1 MNFKEYDNF
10 IDKYNWKQVINKTYC
25 YIRISTDKQE
35 YIRQIQIFKDK
46 GYINGVNCEYI
57 EETYTGTKTKRPKF
71 DEMINQMKKGD
82 TLICESLS
90 RLSRGGVIKTLD
102 LITELIQKKQ
112 INVIILKEGF
122 YLQAGEKPDANTNL
136 LLGIFSVLG
145 QFERDLISERTKEG
159 LKAVKEKGTKIGRE
173 KSKYNTKENFINTI
187 EYMLN
192 NNVGQSKACLYCNFP
207 TMSFKILLKKCYNKY
222 NTKDYK
228 EIIKK
233 LKEDFIEWDT
243 F

>member
-1 MNFKEYDNF
+1 MS
-10 IDKYNWKQVINKTYC
+10 KTYC

-35 YIRQIQIFKDK
+35 YDRQIQIFKDK

-57 EETYTGTKTKRPKF
+57 EETFTGTKTKRPEF
-71 DEMINQMKKGD
+71 DKLIKKMEKGD
-82 TLICESLS
+82 TLVCESLS

-102 LITELIQKKQ
+102 LITEFIQKKQ
-112 INVIILKEGF
+112 INVIIFKENF

-145 QFERDLISERTKEG
+145 QFERDLLSERTKEG
-159 LKAVKEKGTKIGRE
+159 LKAVKTKGTRLGKPKGQ
-173 KSKYNTKENFINTI
+173 YNTKENFIKTLEKIIN
-187 EYMLN
+187 E
-192 NNVGQSKACLYCNFP
+192 NVGQAKACLWTRYP
-207 TMSFKILLKKCYNKY
+207 SKSFQNDLKKCYIKY

-228 EIIKK
+228 EILIKIK
-233 LKEDFIEWDT
+233 GDSTEWEQ

>member
-1 MNFKEYDNF
+1 M
-10 IDKYNWKQVINKTYC
+10 NKTYC

-35 YIRQIQIFKDK
+35 YDRQTQIFKDK

-57 EETYTGTKTKRPKF
+57 EETFTGTKTKRPKF
-71 DEMINQMKKGD
+71 DELIKRMEKGD

-102 LITELIQKKQ
+102 LITDFIQKKQ
-112 INVIILKEGF
+112 INVTILKEGF

-159 LKAVKEKGTKIGRE
+159 LKAVKSKGVKLGRE
-173 KSKYNTKENFINTI
+173 KGKYNTKENFIKTI
-187 EYMLN
+187 DYMLN
-192 NNVGQSKACLYCNFP
+192 NEVGQDKASLMCKFP
-207 TMSFKILLKKCYNKY
+207 TMSFKNLLKKCYIKY
-222 NTKDYK
+222 NTKDYQ
-228 EIIKK
+228 EILNKV
-233 LKEDFIEWDT
+233 KEDSTEWEH

>member
-1 MNFKEYDNF
+1 M
-10 IDKYNWKQVINKTYC
+10 NKTYC

-35 YIRQIQIFKDK
+35 YCRQIQIFKDK
-46 GYINGVNCEYI
+46 GYLNGVNCEYV
-57 EETYTGTKTKRPKF
+57 EETFTGTKTKRPKF
-71 DEMINQMKKGD
+71 DELIKKMEKGD

-102 LITELIQKKQ
+102 LITEFIQKKQ
-112 INVIILKEGF
+112 INVTILKEGF

-159 LKAVKEKGTKIGRE
+159 LKAVKSKGVQLGKPKG
-173 KSKYNTKENFINTI
+173 KYNTKENFIKTI
-187 EYMLN
+187 EYMITKN
-192 NNVGQSKACLYCNFP
+192 IGQDKATLLTRYP
-207 TMSFKILLKKCYNKY
+207 TMSFKNDLKKCYNKY
-222 NTKDYK
+222 NTKNYQ
-228 EIIKK
+228 EILNKI
-233 LKEDFIEWDT
+233 KEDTTEWVN

>member
-1 MNFKEYDNF
+1 MS
-10 IDKYNWKQVINKTYC
+10 KTYC

-35 YIRQIQIFKDK
+35 YDRQIQIFKDK

-57 EETYTGTKTKRPKF
+57 EETFTGTKTKRPEF
-71 DEMINQMKKGD
+71 DKLIKKMEKGD
-82 TLICESLS
+82 TLVCESLS

-102 LITELIQKKQ
+102 LITEFIQKKQ

-159 LKAVKEKGTKIGRE
+159 LKAVKTKGTQLGKPKG
-173 KSKYNTKENFINTI
+173 KYNTKENFINTLEKI
-187 EYMLN
+187 INEN
-192 NNVGQSKACLYCNFP
+192 IGQAKACLWTRYP
-207 TMSFKILLKKCYNKY
+207 SKSFQNDLKKCYNKY
-222 NTKDYK
+222 NTKNYQ
-228 EIIKK
+228 EILNKI
-233 LKEDFIEWDT
+233 KEDVTEWSQ

>member
-1 MNFKEYDNF
+1 MS
-10 IDKYNWKQVINKTYC
+10 KTYC

-35 YIRQIQIFKDK
+35 YDRQIQIFKDK

-57 EETYTGTKTKRPKF
+57 EETFTGTKTKRPEF
-71 DEMINQMKKGD
+71 DKLIKKMGKGD

-102 LITELIQKKQ
+102 LITEFIQKKQ
-112 INVIILKEGF
+112 INVIILKENF
-122 YLQAGEKPDANTNL
+122 NLLAGEKPDANTNL

-159 LKAVKEKGTKIGRE
+159 LKAVKTKGTRLGKPKGQ
-173 KSKYNTKENFINTI
+173 YNTKENFINTLDKI
-187 EYMLN
+187 IN
-192 NNVGQSKACLYCNFP
+192 DNIGQGKACLYTRYP
-207 TMSFKILLKKCYNKY
+207 SKSFQNDLKKCYIKY
-222 NTKDYK
+222 NTKDYQ
-228 EIIKK
+228 EILNKI
-233 LKEDFIEWDT
+233 KEDVTEWSQ

>member
-1 MNFKEYDNF
+1 M
-10 IDKYNWKQVINKTYC
+10 NKTYC

-35 YIRQIQIFKDK
+35 YDRQTQIFKDK

-57 EETYTGTKTKRPKF
+57 EETFTGTKTKRPKF
-71 DEMINQMKKGD
+71 DELIKRMEKGD
-82 TLICESLS
+82 NLICGSLS

-102 LITELIQKKQ
+102 LITDFIQKKQ
-112 INVIILKEGF
+112 INVTILKEGF

-159 LKAVKEKGTKIGRE
+159 LKAVKSKGVKLGRE
-173 KSKYNTKENFINTI
+173 KGKYNTKENFIKTI
-187 EYMLN
+187 DYMLN
-192 NNVGQSKACLYCNFP
+192 NEVGQDKASLMCKFP
-207 TMSFKILLKKCYNKY
+207 TMSFKNLLKKCYIKY
-222 NTKDYK
+222 NTKDYQ
-228 EIIKK
+228 EILNKV
-233 LKEDFIEWDT
+233 KEDSTEWEH

>member
-1 MNFKEYDNF
+1 MS
-10 IDKYNWKQVINKTYC
+10 KTYC

-35 YIRQIQIFKDK
+35 YDRQIQIFKDK

-57 EETYTGTKTKRPKF
+57 EETFTGTKTKRPKF
-71 DEMINQMKKGD
+71 DELIKKMEKSD
-82 TLICESLS
+82 TLVCESLS

-102 LITELIQKKQ
+102 LITDFIQKKQ
-112 INVIILKEGF
+112 INVTILKENF
-122 YLQAGEKPDANTNL
+122 YLRAGEKPDANTNL

-159 LKAVKEKGTKIGRE
+159 LKAVKSKGGQLGKPKG
-173 KSKYNTKENFINTI
+173 KYNTKENFIKTI

-192 NNVGQSKACLYCNFP
+192 NDVGQDKATLICRFP
-207 TMSFKILLKKCYNKY
+207 TMSFKNLLKKCYNKY
-222 NTKDYK
+222 NTKDYQK
-228 EIIKK
+228 ILNKV
-233 LKEDFIEWDT
+233 KEDTTEWEN

>member
-1 MNFKEYDNF
+1 MS
-10 IDKYNWKQVINKTYC
+10 KTYC

-35 YIRQIQIFKDK
+35 YDRQIQIFKDK

-57 EETYTGTKTKRPKF
+57 EETFTGTKTKRPKF
-71 DEMINQMKKGD
+71 DELIKKMEKGD
-82 TLICESLS
+82 TLVCESLS

-102 LITELIQKKQ
+102 LITDFIQKKQ
-112 INVIILKEGF
+112 INVTILKEGF

-159 LKAVKEKGTKIGRE
+159 LKAVKSKGVKLGRE
-173 KSKYNTKENFINTI
+173 KGKYNTKENFINTLD
-187 EYMLN
+187 YMIK
-192 NNVGQSKACLYCNFP
+192 NNVGQDKATMINNFP
-207 TMSFKILLKKCYNKY
+207 TLSFKNILKKCYIKY
-222 NTKDYK
+222 NTKDYQ
-228 EIIKK
+228 EILNKI
-233 LKEDFIEWDT
+233 KEDTTEWEN

>member
-1 MNFKEYDNF
+1 MS
-10 IDKYNWKQVINKTYC
+10 KTYC

-35 YIRQIQIFKDK
+35 YDRQIQIFKDK

-57 EETYTGTKTKRPKF
+57 EETFTGTKTKRPKF
-71 DEMINQMKKGD
+71 DELIKKMEKGD

-102 LITELIQKKQ
+102 LITDFIQKKQ
-112 INVIILKEGF
+112 INVTILKEGF

-159 LKAVKEKGTKIGRE
+159 LKAVKSKGVKLGRE
-173 KSKYNTKENFINTI
+173 KGKYNTKENFIKTI
-187 EYMLN
+187 ECMISK
-192 NNVGQSKACLYCNFP
+192 NVGQDKATLCTKYP
-207 TMSFKILLKKCYNKY
+207 TMSFKNDLKKCYIKY
-222 NTKDYK
+222 NTKDYQK
-228 EIIKK
+228 ILNKI
-233 LKEDFIEWDT
+233 KEDTTQWENF
-243 F
+243 

>member
-1 MNFKEYDNF
+1 MS
-10 IDKYNWKQVINKTYC
+10 KTYC

-35 YIRQIQIFKDK
+35 YDRQIQIFKDK

-57 EETYTGTKTKRPKF
+57 EETFTGTKTKRPKF
-71 DEMINQMKKGD
+71 DELIKRMEKGD

-102 LITELIQKKQ
+102 LITDFIQKKQ
-112 INVIILKEGF
+112 INVTILKEGF

-159 LKAVKEKGTKIGRE
+159 LKAVKTKGTQLGKPKG
-173 KSKYNTKENFINTI
+173 KYNTKENFINTLEKI
-187 EYMLN
+187 INEN
-192 NNVGQSKACLYCNFP
+192 IGQAKACLWTRYP
-207 TMSFKILLKKCYNKY
+207 SKSFQNDLKKCYNKY
-222 NTKDYK
+222 NTKNYQ
-228 EIIKK
+228 EILNKI
-233 LKEDFIEWDT
+233 KEDVTEWSQ

>member
-1 MNFKEYDNF
+1 M
-10 IDKYNWKQVINKTYC
+10 NKTYC

-35 YIRQIQIFKDK
+35 YDRQTQIFKDK

-57 EETYTGTKTKRPKF
+57 EETFTGTKTKRPKF
-71 DEMINQMKKGD
+71 DELIKRMEKGNN
-82 TLICESLS
+82 LICESLS

-102 LITELIQKKQ
+102 LITDFIQKKQ
-112 INVIILKEGF
+112 INVTILKEGF

-159 LKAVKEKGTKIGRE
+159 LKAVKSKGVKLGRE
-173 KSKYNTKENFINTI
+173 KGKYNTKENFIKTI
-187 EYMLN
+187 DYMLN
-192 NNVGQSKACLYCNFP
+192 NEVGQDKASLMCKFP
-207 TMSFKILLKKCYNKY
+207 TMSFKNLLKKCYIKY
-222 NTKDYK
+222 NTKDYQ
-228 EIIKK
+228 EILNKV
-233 LKEDFIEWDT
+233 KEDSTEWEH

>member
-1 MNFKEYDNF
+1 MN
-10 IDKYNWKQVINKTYC
+10 NKTYC

-35 YIRQIQIFKDK
+35 YDRQIQIFKDK

-57 EETYTGTKTKRPKF
+57 EETFTGTKTKRPEF
-71 DEMINQMKKGD
+71 DKLIKKMEKSD
-82 TLICESLS
+82 TLVCESLS

-102 LITELIQKKQ
+102 LITEFIQKKQ
-112 INVIILKEGF
+112 INVIILKENF
-122 YLQAGEKPDANTNL
+122 NLLAGEKPDANTNL

-159 LKAVKEKGTKIGRE
+159 LKAVKTKGTRLGKPKGQ
-173 KSKYNTKENFINTI
+173 YNTKENFIKTLEKMIN
-187 EYMLN
+187 EH
-192 NNVGQSKACLYCNFP
+192 VGQDKATLWTRYP
-207 TMSFKILLKKCYNKY
+207 VKSFKNDLKKCYIKY

-228 EIIKK
+228 EILKK
-233 LKEDFIEWDT
+233 VKEDTTEWSQ

>member
-1 MNFKEYDNF
+1 ML
-10 IDKYNWKQVINKTYC
+10 WVTYC

-35 YIRQIQIFKDK
+35 YNRQVQIFKDK

-57 EETYTGTKTKRPKF
+57 EETFTGTKTKRPEF
-71 DEMINQMKKGD
+71 DKLIKKTEKGD

-102 LITELIQKKQ
+102 LITEFIQKKQ
-112 INVIILKEGF
+112 INVIILKENF
-122 YLQAGEKPDANTNL
+122 NLLAGEKPDANTNL

-145 QFERDLISERTKEG
+145 QFDRDLISERTKEG
-159 LKAVKEKGTKIGRE
+159 LKAVKTKGTRLGKPKGQ
-173 KSKYNTKENFINTI
+173 YNTKENFINTLEKMI
-187 EYMLN
+187 NEN
-192 NNVGQSKACLYCNFP
+192 IGQAKACLWTRYP
-207 TMSFKILLKKCYNKY
+207 SKSFQNDLKKCYIKY

-228 EIIKK
+228 EILNNI
-233 LKEDFIEWDT
+233 KEDSTEWRQ

>member
-1 MNFKEYDNF
+1 MS
-10 IDKYNWKQVINKTYC
+10 KTYC

-35 YIRQIQIFKDK
+35 YDRQIQIFKDK
-46 GYINGVNCEYI
+46 GYMNGVNCEYI
-57 EETYTGTKTKRPKF
+57 EETFTGTKTKRPKF
-71 DEMINQMKKGD
+71 DELIKRMKKGD
-82 TLICESLS
+82 TIICESLS

-102 LITELIQKKQ
+102 LITDFIQKKQ
-112 INVIILKEGF
+112 INVTILKEGF

-159 LKAVKEKGTKIGRE
+159 LKAVKSKGGQLGKPKG
-173 KSKYNTKENFINTI
+173 KYNTKENFIKTI

-192 NNVGQSKACLYCNFP
+192 NKVGQDKACMWCNFP

-222 NTKDYK
+222 DTKDYQK
-228 EIIKK
+228 ILNKV
-233 LKEDFIEWDT
+233 KEDSTEWEH

>member
-1 MNFKEYDNF
+1 MS
-10 IDKYNWKQVINKTYC
+10 KTYC

-35 YIRQIQIFKDK
+35 YDRQIQIFKDK

-57 EETYTGTKTKRPKF
+57 EETFTGTKTKRPKF
-71 DEMINQMKKGD
+71 DELINKMEKGD

-102 LITELIQKKQ
+102 LITDFIQKKQ
-112 INVIILKEGF
+112 INVIILKENF
-122 YLQAGEKPDANTNL
+122 YPQAGEKPDANTNL

-159 LKAVKEKGTKIGRE
+159 LKAVKSKGTRLGKPKGQ
-173 KSKYNTKENFINTI
+173 YNTKENFINTLEKMI
-187 EYMLN
+187 NEHI
-192 NNVGQSKACLYCNFP
+192 GQEKACLYTRYP
-207 TMSFKILLKKCYNKY
+207 SKSFQNDLKKCYIKY

-228 EIIKK
+228 EILNKIKK
-233 LKEDFIEWDT
+233 DKIEWSQ

>member
-1 MNFKEYDNF
+1 MS
-10 IDKYNWKQVINKTYC
+10 KTYC

-35 YIRQIQIFKDK
+35 YDRQIQIFKDK

-57 EETYTGTKTKRPKF
+57 EETFTGTKTKRPEF
-71 DEMINQMKKGD
+71 DKLIKKMEKGD
-82 TLICESLS
+82 TLVCESLS

-102 LITELIQKKQ
+102 LITEFIQKKQ
-112 INVIILKEGF
+112 INVIILKENF

-159 LKAVKEKGTKIGRE
+159 LKAVKTKGTQLGKPKG
-173 KSKYNTKENFINTI
+173 KYNTKENFINTLEKI
-187 EYMLN
+187 INEN
-192 NNVGQSKACLYCNFP
+192 IGQAKACLWTRYP
-207 TMSFKILLKKCYNKY
+207 SKSFQNDLKKCYNKY
-222 NTKDYK
+222 NTKNYQ
-228 EIIKK
+228 EILNKI
-233 LKEDFIEWDT
+233 KEDVTEWSQ